1 MTFEMLS
8 IGVAFLAAALAFL
21 LYRMAT
27 RLVHEVNGEE
37 WLDGF
42 SLDSYAPMARLLD
55 PGDYVFLKK
64 QPGYYPALAKRLRR
78 ERKKAF
84 VGYLGLMIRDF
95 NQLLRI
101 GRLMQVG
108 SSVDRPELARA
119 LTRQQIRFYF
129 AVCVARCRVELAP
142 FGLQVEGRKLVDS
155 LDSVF
160 QQVRESAMLQHG
172 A

>member
-1 MTFEMLS
+1 M
-8 IGVAFLAAALAFL
+8 LAFL
-21 LYRMAT
+21 IHRMAT
-27 RLVHEVNGEE
+27 RLDPEVNCEG
-37 WLDGF
+37 WLDQF
-42 SLDSYAPMARLLD
+42 SLDSYAPMSRLLD
-55 PGDYVFLKK
+55 ERDYVFLKK

-84 VGYLGLMIRDF
+84 VGYLGLLIRDF

-108 SSVDRPELARA
+108 SRVDRPEFARA

-129 AVCVARCRVELAP
+129 AVCVVRCRVELAP
-142 FGLQVEGRKLVDS
+142 FGLEVEGRKLVDS
-155 LDSVF
+155 LGSVF
-160 QQVRESAMLQHG
+160 QQVRETAMLQHG